1 MQITWEMLDGV
12 MHIYLHGELDH
23 HAARLVLEQAGSAL
37 DRHLP
42 LRCVL
47 NLKGLAFMDSSGIA
61 VIMGIHRRLIA
72 YGGEF
77 TVINVPGQAARV
89 LRTAG
94 VDRLVSVT

>member
-1 MQITWEMLDGV
+1 MQVTWETRDNIMV
-12 MHIYLHGELDH
+12 IYLHGELDH
-23 HAARLVLEQAGSAL
+23 HAAREVLIQVGETL

-61 VIMGIHRRLIA
+61 VLLGIHRRLAA

-77 TVINVPGQAARV
+77 TVTNVPGQAARV
-89 LRTAG
+89 LHTAG
-94 VDRLVSVT
+94 VDKLVSVQ